1 MTTKRRPETKD
12 HDLLI
17 RIDERQEAQTELL
30 KNILE
35 EAKKTNGRV
44 KALEQVVP
52 LTDNRLKEVEAYG
65 PEIDKLKNFTATI
78 KGAWRSAALIG
89 STVGALIA
97 FLGGVLFK

>member
-1 MTTKRRPETKD
+1 MTTKRRPSTKD

-17 RIDERQEAQTELL
+17 RIDERQEAHTAILQS
-30 KNILE
+30 ILE

-52 LTDNRLKEVEAYG
+52 LTDNRIKEVEAYG
-65 PEIDKLKNFTATI
+65 PEIDKLKNFTATV

-97 FLGGVLFK
+97 FLGGALFK